1 MRARREGR
9 AAPRSPMGR
18 LSALRAA
25 PAAARAVDMARAV
38 DCFVVCGLPA
48 IPTTVAG
55 NARGFVGAGETYRP
69 EVLSSYPPRRVAPD
83 ATRANNDDASGS
95 RPAVAPSRDATDARA
110 PWPPELALM
119 SMPDGVDVHIADPP
133 PHALAPRAYPLVL
146 TDGVGAL
153 VYVACLSF
161 LEPVPEAARVAHPAL
176 RSACARKCICLAS
189 RAPIVPVL
197 QAALRAIHRACFL
210 RARRDAPPIADVV
223 AALVDGL
230 TLPPPG
236 SPPVL
241 FTVCGRPLLLPVL
254 EPSSTADGFSRPGFS
269 SSFVGWDSSSGS
281 DAIFEPLL
289 RALDERNAARAACA
303 VLTERRV
310 LLRSRQRTLL
320 VSAATALVESL
331 RPMRWRHVFVPLLPA
346 ALASYVEAPTPYLM
360 GVHSDVH
367 LPPEATRG
375 VVVVDL
381 DANDVRGFSESDKP
395 PRDVVDPLAANL
407 RRLVAPELVR
417 MDERG
422 ERGRAADRGSDRG
435 GGGASSIAGRDHGRG
450 HGHGHGSSPGRGPG
464 SAPAVSSSWSPF
476 ARRRRDSGGDK
487 AVSRFESSSFDADT
501 NRRVSASHATS
512 FDEAARASARGKRWS
527 PAHDDA
533 AREAFLAAWR
543 RCFRGYRRHLLPS
556 IPRDGSPCFSAD
568 GFYDWCVEANRVR
581 RDVAAFVRTVA
592 GSSAFLAHAESQI
605 RAANDAEERRRAK
618 DENAAR
624 EGNSLGGG
632 DGAASAVAALVFGPR
647 DGRLSSDG
655 DVGNRDSRHRDS
667 GADPDPDW
675 DAPPPDPLLEADHDE
690 ETMGWGNAAMGARRL
705 RAGAVVRAVRFGSHV
720 RRGGG
725 DDGGES
731 VPVRFRTTQATDV
744 GVGVGV
750 GSDGSA
756 SASVSPPR

>member
-1 MRARREGR
+1 M
-9 AAPRSPMGR
+9 
-18 LSALRAA
+18 
-25 PAAARAVDMARAV
+25 
-38 DCFVVCGLPA
+38 
-48 IPTTVAG
+48 
-55 NARGFVGAGETYRP
+55 
-69 EVLSSYPPRRVAPD
+69 
-83 ATRANNDDASGS
+83 
-95 RPAVAPSRDATDARA
+95 
-110 PWPPELALM
+110 
-119 SMPDGVDVHIADPP
+119 
-133 PHALAPRAYPLVL
+133 
-146 TDGVGAL
+146 
-153 VYVACLSF
+153 
-161 LEPVPEAARVAHPAL
+161 
-176 RSACARKCICLAS
+176 
-189 RAPIVPVL
+189 
-197 QAALRAIHRACFL
+197 
-210 RARRDAPPIADVV
+210 
-223 AALVDGL
+223 
-230 TLPPPG
+230 
-236 SPPVL
+236 
-241 FTVCGRPLLLPVL
+241 
-254 EPSSTADGFSRPGFS
+254 
-269 SSFVGWDSSSGS
+269 
-281 DAIFEPLL
+281 
-289 RALDERNAARAACA
+289 
-303 VLTERRV
+303 
-310 LLRSRQRTLL
+310 
-320 VSAATALVESL
+320 
-331 RPMRWRHVFVPLLPA
+331 
-346 ALASYVEAPTPYLM
+346 
-360 GVHSDVH
+360 
-367 LPPEATRG
+367 
-375 VVVVDL
+375 DL

-487 AVSRFESSSFDADT
+487 AVSRFESSSIDADT

-512 FDEAARASARGKRWS
+512 FDAAGARPRAVSDGPRARRRRPRG
-527 PAHDDA
+527 
-533 AREAFLAAWR
+533 FLAAWR

-667 GADPDPDW
+667 DADPDPDR
-675 DAPPPDPLLEADHDE
+675 DAPPPDPLLETDHDE

-750 GSDGSA
+750 GVRLGVGVGFTPAVA
-756 SASVSPPR
+756 SAGPSAHAAALGSRFGAPPPLPRRTRSRVSPRWNLPGEGRRRRYRRGRIRASHPRGLGERPRVAHRAVDIRGRGEREEDGGTERVVPVAAVVGSHRSSEHVFVVGARSRNRASLVAEGAIRQRRQRRERRGFEPARGTKLAPRFAVWDGDGRGDAPIRGGTRPSPSSFPRVVAQGRGVDVAVEFGGVVVSFTAQERGDETQTRGDATKTTRRSILRLERRVRRGDERARGTIHVRLGVRRMVSRRGRRGPAEGGARRKNAHRS